1 MIKRITIPDPI
12 TLEDYCD
19 KNDLTIILTKYRNE
33 KGVQLCKAEIQG
45 CICHEVRLSEKISLT
60 KLAEFLS
67 TKTIVISGRI
77 HKFPIL
83 RCY

>member
-1 MIKRITIPDPI
+1 MIIRIKIPDPI

-19 KNDLTIILTKYRNE
+19 KNDLTIVLTSYKNE
-33 KGVQLCKAEIQG
+33 KGNRLHKAEIQG
-45 CICHEVRLSEKISLT
+45 CMCHEIMGSEFKVLI
-60 KLAEFLS
+60 KLAEYLS
-67 TKTIVISGRI
+67 CKTIIINGKI